1 MRSQKQ
7 KQHIEETPSD
17 ESIALQLN
25 ESDSDHNISD
35 EEIQVNIWDHVI
47 VEVGRCINFKN
58 Y

>member
-7 KQHIEETPSD
+7 KQHIDETPSD

-25 ESDSDHNISD
+25 ESDSYHHISD
-35 EEIQVNIWDHVI
+35 EEIQVNIGDYMI
-47 VEVGRCINFKN
+47 VKVGRCINFKN